1 MQSKYFNF
9 INSLNSSSTKKQ
21 FSFCLEQFLGYC
33 KLDLHK
39 FLKLPDKENSIIKY
53 LVEKKVSKAYKNV
66 IFSPIK
72 HACEVNDVLLNF
84 RK

>member
-1 MQSKYFNF
+1 M
-9 INSLNSSSTKKQ
+9 
-21 FSFCLEQFLGYC
+21 
-33 KLDLHK
+33 
-39 FLKLPDKENSIIKY
+39 KY